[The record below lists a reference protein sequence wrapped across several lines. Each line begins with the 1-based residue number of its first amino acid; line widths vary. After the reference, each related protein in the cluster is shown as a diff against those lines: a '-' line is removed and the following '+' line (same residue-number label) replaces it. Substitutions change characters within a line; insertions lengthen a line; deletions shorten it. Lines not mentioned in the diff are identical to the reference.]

1 MFSKFFTMTCIKELE
16 KKSKG
21 QYDYFGE
28 NAEQYKTFFIPIE
41 KKLQKMIK
49 MVMKCYNYILQN
61 EIY

>member
-1 MFSKFFTMTCIKELE
+1 MVCIKELA

-21 QYDYFGE
+21 QYDYLGE
-28 NAEQYKTFFIPIE
+28 NAERYKTFFIPIE

-49 MVMKCYNYILQN
+49 MIMKCYNYILQN